1 MNKQNTASSMF
12 IYLVVPCI
20 LKSLKMWETRDVCVC
35 VCVYK
40 NTEAVWNT
48 VDIRAEGVICW
59 QSHYQNRTFHSHCN

>member
-40 NTEAVWNT
+40 NTEAVWYT
-48 VDIRAEGVICW
+48 VDIRAEGVIC
-59 QSHYQNRTFHSHCN
+59 

>member
-1 MNKQNTASSMF
+1 MLYSLMNKQNTASSMF

-20 LKSLKMWETRDVCVC
+20 FKESENVGDKGCVC

-48 VDIRAEGVICW
+48 VDIRAEGVIC
-59 QSHYQNRTFHSHCN
+59 